1 MLGENHRDE
10 ESDDVDGNQDNNV
23 DDNNGDDVDGG
34 NDEDYVDGNYENGDD
49 GEFRS
54 RTGTVRERHMVT
66 GRPIRC

>member
-34 NDEDYVDGNYENGDD
+34 NDEDYVDGKSSLTATINIY
-49 GEFRS
+49 
-54 RTGTVRERHMVT
+54 
-66 GRPIRC
+66 